1 MTLLD
6 RQRIHHLLKEL
17 DAACAKDAITAD
29 VFLVGGAAMCLAYDS
44 ERSTRDLDG
53 LFEPTTALREV
64 IAKIGER
71 EDLESDWFN
80 DAAKGFIVAEDP
92 DATEVYVSPNLR
104 VTVASPEY
112 LLAMKLLSARESDV
126 DDALVLAR
134 LAGKM
139 TEEDLLSTLTGQYPP
154 SMLQVK
160 NRYFAADI
168 AGLLATEET
177 SSAPALGPAPQA
189 QSWPPGDPIFHSQS
203 RNGGYG
209 DTGSPQSP
217 SGPRY

>member
-1 MTLLD
+1 
-6 RQRIHHLLKEL
+6 
-17 DAACAKDAITAD
+17 
-29 VFLVGGAAMCLAYDS
+29 MCLADDS
-44 ERSTRDLDG
+44 DRSTRDLDG

-64 IAKIGER
+64 IAEIGER
-71 EDLESDWFN
+71 EDLELDWFN
-80 DAAKGFIVAEDP
+80 DAAKGFIVSADP
-92 DATEVYVSPNLR
+92 HATEVYESPNLR

-134 LAGKM
+134 LAGKT
-139 TEEDLLSTLTGQYPP
+139 TEEDLIATLTGQYPP

-168 AGLLATEET
+168 AGLLAHEEIAAAT
-177 SSAPALGPAPQA
+177 APESVPQA
-189 QSWPPGDPIFHSQS
+189 QAWPPGDPMFHTQS

-209 DTGSPQSP
+209 DPESPQPP